1 MLPQEPPG
9 VREDLQVL
17 LELNPAPPAQA
28 TQPLLTAAI
37 RSARVVLALAD
48 RKSDTLLLRLDLGD
62 HDQLLVLKVYDEAH
76 PGQGGSAGRASREA
90 CALLR
95 LVQAGVC
102 VPGLVASG
110 THALLRRY
118 VQGPVVR
125 DLHWDAALARQLAE
139 WVFRCHA
146 ALAVE
151 KIDAACAFRA
161 AEASH
166 AAETTDAEEGTGQ
179 HTEQHAVQRPGQRT
193 VQHVEQHVVQRAEQ
207 HVVQRAE
214 KGGLGQSWLVGDM
227 NLGNF
232 VLDVVSGRLCGIDLG
247 DTRIGDPLD
256 DVGEGCMRI
265 VGRRPG
271 FTADR
276 WECAVAFASRY
287 GDLAGSVEYVLSSVP
302 ERASAS
308 LRQMAMWRNDP
319 FMSEVADAFPFL
331 WGEALLSFRRAKQE
345 ELFDR

>member
-1 MLPQEPPG
+1 MSRALG

-37 RSARVVLALAD
+37 GSARVVLALAA
-48 RKSDTLLLRLDLGD
+48 RKSDTLLLRVNSGD
-62 HDQLLVLKVYDEAH
+62 HDRLLVLKVYDETH
-76 PGQGGSAGRASREA
+76 PGQGENAGRAGREA
-90 CALLR
+90 HALLR
-95 LVQAGVC
+95 LAQAGVC

-110 THALLRRY
+110 TRALLRRY
-118 VQGPVVR
+118 VQGPMVR
-125 DLHWDAALARQLAE
+125 DLHWDVGLARQLAE

-146 ALAVE
+146 ALAVDRV
-151 KIDAACAFRA
+151 DAARALRA

-166 AAETTDAEEGTGQ
+166 AAGEYAKQ
-179 HTEQHAVQRPGQRT
+179 QAVQRVEQHAVQR
-193 VQHVEQHVVQRAEQ
+193 AES
-207 HVVQRAE
+207 
-214 KGGLGQSWLVGDM
+214 GGLGRSWLVGDM

-232 VLDVVSGRLCGIDLG
+232 VLDVASGGLCGIDLG

-276 WECAVAFASRY
+276 WECAVAFASWY
-287 GDLAGSVEYVLSSVP
+287 GNLAGSVDYVLSRAP

-308 LRQMAMWRNDP
+308 LRQMAVWRNDP